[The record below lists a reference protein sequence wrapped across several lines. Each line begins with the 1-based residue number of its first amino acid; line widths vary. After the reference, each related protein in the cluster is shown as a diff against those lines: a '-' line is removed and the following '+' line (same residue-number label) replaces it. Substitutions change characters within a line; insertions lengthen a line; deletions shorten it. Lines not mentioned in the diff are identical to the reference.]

1 MVAQQLDKTFSCLT
15 CKQNIRLARRDD
27 NSGWL
32 KYNLD
37 GTEHKHEKQQQQG
50 YPSKTSQQI
59 TQLSEEVKGLR
70 ETVNILVSQITM
82 LRSDV
87 KNKK

>member
-1 MVAQQLDKTFSCLT
+1 MVAQQLDKTFPCLT

-37 GTEHKHEKQQQQG
+37 GTEHKHEKQQQQQG
-50 YPSKTSQQI
+50 YPSKTTQQI
-59 TQLSEEVKGLR
+59 TL
-70 ETVNILVSQITM
+70 
-82 LRSDV
+82 LRSEL

>member
-1 MVAQQLDKTFSCLT
+1 VGS
-15 CKQNIRLARRDD
+15 NLARRDD

-37 GTEHKHEKQQQQG
+37 GTGHKHEKQQQQQG

-59 TQLSEEVKGLR
+59 TQLSEEVKGLH
-70 ETVNILVSQITM
+70 EAVNILVSQITM
-82 LRSDV
+82 LRSEL